1 MTDTA
6 KQSPRLT
13 SRWLVLPLLLA
24 IAILNYADRYLL
36 AGLVGPIKNDFGLTD
51 SFVGLLLGPAFAL
64 VYTIA
69 AIPIARIA
77 DRTSRIM
84 VVCIGCIVWSGF
96 TALTAYAT
104 DAWMLATARVGVGI
118 GEAAYQAPTAALIA
132 AYFPPH
138 QRGRAL
144 ALVGT
149 SIYFG
154 QMLGLAGGPAIAA
167 EHGWRASFQV
177 IGITGIIV
185 AVTAWTV
192 IREPEQTAERKAAAQ
207 PAIATLARQ
216 LVATPSLRNMTLGLS
231 FGTLSGI
238 AFGLWG
244 PALFERA
251 YGISNAAAGTA
262 FAVSFGLPGLVG
274 VLGFGFL
281 ADRLSRDGLE
291 WPVRLS
297 ALALFAATACIL
309 TVVWMPQMWMAQMLA
324 IPSGILGGGWSIG
337 IIAGLQYVLPDRSR
351 ATGTAFALL
360 AMSLFGNFVGPWI
373 TGILSDAFTG
383 TQGEGL
389 RIGLS
394 LVIPTGFI
402 GALLIWRAVA
412 TIKAD
417 RDRLHDHDA
426 TTSGAPG
433 IAM

>member
-1 MTDTA
+1 MAT
-6 KQSPRLT
+6 QSPRLT

-36 AGLVGPIKNDFGLTD
+36 AGLVGPIKNDFGLSD

-77 DRTSRIM
+77 DRTSRVM
-84 VVCIGCIVWSGF
+84 VVSIGCLVWSGF
-96 TALTAYAT
+96 TALTAFAT
-104 DAWMLATARVGVGI
+104 DAWMLAAARVGVGI
-118 GEAAYQAPTAALIA
+118 GEAAYQAPVAALIA

-167 EHGWRASFQV
+167 DHGWRTAFQV
-177 IGITGIIV
+177 IGLTGIIV

-192 IREPEQTAERKAAAQ
+192 IREPAHSEEVKAT
-207 PAIATLARQ
+207 PHPKIATLARE
-216 LVATPSLRNMTLGLS
+216 LVATPALRNMTLGLS

-251 YGISNAAAGTA
+251 YGISNAEAGTA
-262 FAVSFGLPGLVG
+262 FAVSFGLPGLLG
-274 VLGFGFL
+274 VLGFGVL
-281 ADRLSRDGLE
+281 ADKLSKDGHE

-297 ALALFAATACIL
+297 AIALFAATACIL
-309 TVVWMPQMWMAQMLA
+309 AVVWMPEIWMAKALA

-360 AMSLFGNFVGPWI
+360 MMSLFGNFIGPWI
-373 TGILSDAFTG
+373 TGILSDSFTG
-383 TQGEGL
+383 SQGEGL

-394 LVIPTGFI
+394 IVIPTGFL
-402 GALLIWRAVA
+402 GAWFIWRAVA
-412 TIKAD
+412 TIRAD
-417 RDRLHDHDA
+417 RDRLHGQ
-426 TTSGAPG
+426 SSGREGAPG
-433 IAM
+433 MAM